1 MLPVRRRSSISF
13 RGKRMPLPDP
23 PSEFTRDRN
32 LDHSAGFGGATTT
45 HHLPT
50 AVPPARAVAAVP
62 APPFP
67 FKAAAVPGG
76 ASNGAAQRVT
86 VHEPR
91 PVPHQFG
98 PADVTERAWRHAA
111 ALGSGAAIA
120 ISSADGGVGRSTL
133 AAALGGLLALAVPEP
148 VLAVDMVPTPW
159 NGLGARVGRQ
169 NWATVWDTVRDFG
182 SLTSRADVE
191 RWVQR
196 GPSGLLALV
205 GEIEGKERRPP
216 HPDEASA
223 LADRLRQLF
232 ALTIW
237 DLAPAATGPVWR
249 SLAAATVPVLVSRAT
264 TDGLRHSLRLLTHL
278 TATGNARVAR
288 DSVLVI
294 MATSPSVP
302 RQVRAVARQA
312 DDVAGA
318 VLCVPYDP
326 RLAQPEPIDPR
337 LLRRRTRTALVHV
350 ADAVLQ
356 RCTVDRPALA
366 PFSEE
371 RA

>member
-1 MLPVRRRSSISF
+1 
-13 RGKRMPLPDP
+13 MP
-23 PSEFTRDRN
+23 N
-32 LDHSAGFGGATTT
+32 
-45 HHLPT
+45 
-50 AVPPARAVAAVP
+50 
-62 APPFP
+62 
-67 FKAAAVPGG
+67 
-76 ASNGAAQRVT
+76 
-86 VHEPR
+86 
-91 PVPHQFG
+91 QFG
-98 PADVTERAWRHAA
+98 PAAVAERAWRSAA
-111 ALGSGAAIA
+111 ALHPGAVVA

-133 AAALGGLLALAVPEP
+133 AAALGGLLALAAPEP
-148 VLAVDMVPTPW
+148 VIAVDMVPAPW

-182 SLTSRADVE
+182 TLTSRADVE
-191 RWVQR
+191 RWAQR

-205 GEIEGKERRPP
+205 GEIEARERRPP
-216 HPDEASA
+216 RPDEASA

-232 ALTIW
+232 ALTVW
-237 DLAPAATGPVWR
+237 DLAPAVTASVWR
-249 SLAAATVPVLVSRAT
+249 SLAAATVPVLVTRAS

-288 DSVLVI
+288 DCVLVI

-312 DDVAGA
+312 DDIAGA
-318 VLCVPYDP
+318 VLTVPYDP

-337 LLRRRTRTALVHV
+337 QLHRRTRAALVHV

-356 RCTVDRPALA
+356 RCAAERPAAA
-366 PFSEE
+366 PANEE

>member
-1 MLPVRRRSSISF
+1 
-13 RGKRMPLPDP
+13 MPLPDP
-23 PSEFTRDRN
+23 PFLFTRDRH
-32 LDHSAGFGGATTT
+32 LDTSAEGGTAATV
-45 HHLPT
+45 H
-50 AVPPARAVAAVP
+50 ARAAVP
-62 APPFP
+62 QAR
-67 FKAAAVPGG
+67 AGAAVPVWP
-76 ASNGAAQRVT
+76 AESQAAMVAGAAPNVPASRT
-86 VHEPR
+86 AIYEPR

-98 PADVTERAWRHAA
+98 PADVAEQAWRNAA
-111 ALGSGAAIA
+111 ALRPGAVVA

-148 VLAVDMVPTPW
+148 VIAVDMVPAPW

-169 NWATVWDTVRDFG
+169 NWATVWDTVRDF
-182 SLTSRADVE
+182 STLTSRADVE

-216 HPDEASA
+216 RPDEASA

-237 DLAPAATGPVWR
+237 DLAPATTGPVWH
-249 SLAAATVPVLVSRAT
+249 SLATATVPVLVTRAS

-278 TATGNARVAR
+278 TATGHARVTR
-288 DSVLVI
+288 DCVLVI

-312 DDVAGA
+312 NDIAGA
-318 VLCVPYDP
+318 VLTVPYDP

-337 LLRRRTRTALVHV
+337 QLRRRTRTALVHV

-356 RCTVDRPALA
+356 RCAADRPASA
-366 PFSEE
+366 PSSQE

>member
-1 MLPVRRRSSISF
+1 
-13 RGKRMPLPDP
+13 MPLPDP
-23 PSEFTRDRN
+23 PSSFTRDPQ
-32 LDHSAGFGGATTT
+32 LDTSTDTGTAATA
-45 HHLPT
+45 HLPT
-50 AVPPARAVAAVP
+50 ATPSARAVAAFP

-67 FKAAAVPGG
+67 FAAVPAG
-76 ASNGAAQRVT
+76 ASSLPVRRTA
-86 VHEPR
+86 VHAPR

-98 PADVTERAWRHAA
+98 PAEVAERAWRNAA
-111 ALGSGAAIA
+111 ALLPGAAVA

-133 AAALGGLLALAVPEP
+133 AASLGGLLALAVPEP
-148 VLAVDMVPTPW
+148 VLAVDMVSAPW

-182 SLTSRADVE
+182 SLTSRTDVE
-191 RWVQR
+191 RWAQH

-216 HPDEASA
+216 HPDEATA

-237 DLAPAATGPVWR
+237 DLAPATTGPVWR

-278 TATGNARVAR
+278 TATGHARVAR

-312 DDVAGA
+312 DDIAGA
-318 VLCVPYDP
+318 VLSVPYDP

-337 LLRRRTRTALVHV
+337 LLHRRTRTALVHV

-356 RCTVDRPALA
+356 RCAADRPASA
-366 PFSEE
+366 PSFQE

>member
-1 MLPVRRRSSISF
+1 
-13 RGKRMPLPDP
+13 MPLPDP
-23 PSEFTRDRN
+23 PSLFTRDRHP
-32 LDHSAGFGGATTT
+32 DHSAAPDAGAATT
-45 HHLPT
+45 
-50 AVPPARAVAAVP
+50 VQSGVSARAIASVP
-62 APPFP
+62 APPSALQ
-67 FKAAAVPGG
+67 AATVADSASIVPV
-76 ASNGAAQRVT
+76 RRTV

-98 PADVTERAWRHAA
+98 PADVAERAWRHAA
-111 ALGSGAAIA
+111 ALRPGAVVA

-148 VLAVDMVPTPW
+148 VLAVDMVSAPW

-169 NWATVWDTVRDFG
+169 SFATVWDTVRDLS
-182 SLTSRADVE
+182 SLTSRTDVE

-205 GEIEGKERRPP
+205 GEIEGHERRPP
-216 HPDEASA
+216 RPDEAIS
-223 LADRLRQLF
+223 LSDRLRQLF
-232 ALTIW
+232 ALSIW
-237 DLAPAATGPVWR
+237 DLAPAATAPVWR
-249 SLAAATVPVLVSRAT
+249 SLATATAPVLVSRAS
-264 TDGLRHSLRLLTHL
+264 TDGVRHSLRLLTQL
-278 TATGNARVAR
+278 TATGHARVAR
-288 DSVLVI
+288 DCVLVI

-312 DDVAGA
+312 DDLAGA
-318 VLCVPYDP
+318 VLTVPYDP

-337 LLRRRTRTALVHV
+337 QLHRRTRTALVHV

-356 RCTVDRPALA
+356 RCAADRPASA
-366 PFSEE
+366 PSFQE